1 MWMNSSPIQL
11 SPKSLSPKSHC
22 FDKVLSSARRV
33 VCCRVVVVQLSTGCV
48 LLDVLCFKF
57 ASTAASSLQ
66 ATIDHWATFDN
77 DKRKRS

>member
-57 ASTAASSLQ
+57 ASTAGQRTAGHHRPLGHLRQ
-66 ATIDHWATFDN
+66 RLIPG
-77 DKRKRS
+77 